1 MRRWPR
7 FMGCTRW
14 GAPPAKTRIS
24 ELGSVHHGAHARQ
37 GNVSRAREGAQ
48 FDPRVGPAYRTHAYA
63 HTYAP
68 VHVSCSAPSAS
79 RHCVTE
85 SP

>member
-63 HTYAP
+63 HTYIRTCPRLVQRALGIAP
-68 VHVSCSAPSAS
+68 LCY
-79 RHCVTE
+79 
-85 SP
+85 